1 MRLNFASRVNT
12 RRVMLAMV
20 FLLLAGCATTAS
32 TGSGDLAQLH
42 LFGDASSPRFS
53 FYFSCAGS
61 VSAETEMCWV
71 PSTYFAQWADARH
84 VPIKELPDQAAFDA
98 ALGVPADQVA
108 KSDSGFDYRVVV
120 RFVPVAT
127 PSYSSEVDGMGGYT
141 APKAGY
147 RADLFVYSGANGKL
161 VTQVSLHKN
170 SQARFKADAVPYVKA
185 GVAAILA
192 ALDPAYAQ
200 ASGAEH

>member
-1 MRLNFASRVNT
+1 MHFDSVSAPNKL
-12 RRVMLAMV
+12 MLGVA
-20 FLLLAGCATTAS
+20 FLLLSGCTTMAS
-32 TGSGDLAQLH
+32 TGSGDLSQLH

-53 FYFSCAGS
+53 FYFSCAGT

-84 VPIKELPDQAAFDA
+84 VPIKELRSEAAFDA
-98 ALGVPADQVA
+98 TLGVPPDQVA
-108 KSDSGFDYRVVV
+108 TADSGFDYRVVV

-127 PSYSSEVDGMGGYT
+127 PSYTSEVDGMGGYT
-141 APKAGY
+141 APRAGY
-147 RADLFVYSGANGKL
+147 HAGLFVYSSVNGKL
-161 VTQVSLHKN
+161 VTQMTLHKK
-170 SQARFKADAVPYVKA
+170 SEARFKADAVPYVKA
-185 GVAAILA
+185 GVAAVLA